1 MNDRP
6 KASGDILENTDRV
19 VVTRWRIPVGAEMGW
34 HKHALDYVVV
44 YLTSARLKV
53 ETRTGEEKPLDI
65 PQGAS
70 YLRKAGT
77 EHNIVNAGDA
87 EVMFLEVELK

>member
-1 MNDRP
+1 MTDRP
-6 KASGDILENTDRV
+6 KATGDILENTDRV
-19 VVTRWRIPVGAEMGW
+19 VITKWHFQPGAEMGW

-44 YLTSARLKV
+44 YLTPAHLRV
-53 ETRTGEEKPLDI
+53 ETRTGEEKPLVI

-87 EVMFLEVELK
+87 EVVFLEVELK

>member
-1 MNDRP
+1 MSERH
-6 KASGDILENTDRV
+6 KATGDILENTDRV
-19 VVTRWRIPVGAEMGW
+19 VVTRWRIPAGAEMGW

-44 YLTSARLKV
+44 YLTSARLMV
-53 ETRTGEEKPLDI
+53 ETLTGEEKPLEI

-87 EVMFLEVELK
+87 EVVFLEVELK